1 MTVSLPTKRTLALAA
16 LASLL
21 VFATLAPAS
30 PALSSAAA
38 TTAALPPPGPPGHD
52 EPVRVFD
59 GHPRLA
65 NTVGWMSIA
74 SWILVYTDPIVLC
87 YKEQSGESLSLLF
100 LFIWLTG
107 DITNLFGSLWQGL
120 IPTVIILAL
129 YYTACDVILIFQVF
143 YYRHKRRTHPE
154 LYEPVPPPSDGLAPN
169 GNGAPITPTSE
180 QTPLLSSFSA
190 HAPSS
195 PPLTPALQR
204 AKDIL
209 SYTGGFILVIVVG
222 VIAWFASKGRG
233 KHGRVEEVW
242 DTSAQI
248 VGWMSAFLYLGS
260 RLPQL
265 ALNRKTKCA
274 GLSLLMFAFAVCGNT
289 TYVASILLTST
300 SPQHLMIN
308 APWLLGSGGTIFLDA
323 IVLSQFAYYA
333 KARKREAEAGAAVF
347 ANDEESA
354 VVDEEEA

>member
-1 MTVSLPTKRTLALAA
+1 MALALPTRRTLAVAA
-16 LASLL
+16 FATLF
-21 VFATLAPAS
+21 VFAVLAPAS
-30 PALSSAAA
+30 PAPSLA
-38 TTAALPPPGPPGHD
+38 TAALPPPGPPGPD
-52 EPVRVFD
+52 EPVRLYD

-129 YYTACDVILIFQVF
+129 YYTFCDVILIFQVF

-154 LYEPVPPPSDGLAPN
+154 LYEAVPTINGDSLGPN
-169 GNGAPITPTSE
+169 SNGAPLATPASE

-190 HAPSS
+190 HAPTS
-195 PPLTPALQR
+195 PPLSPALQR

-209 SYTGGFILVIVVG
+209 SYTGGFILVLVVG

-233 KHGRVEEVW
+233 KDGRVQEVW

-248 VGWMSAFLYLGS
+248 VGWISAFLYLGS

-300 SPQHLMIN
+300 SSSHLIVN
-308 APWLLGSGGTIFLDA
+308 LPWIVGSAGTIFLDF
-323 IVLSQFAYYA
+323 IVLGQFSYYRSQRQQLAA
-333 KARKREAEAGAAVF
+333 SSAAVF

-354 VVDEEEA
+354 VEED